1 MVFDFLPNLPKANLD
16 DRTYDDL
23 LQECLLRI
31 PRYCPEWN
39 NYNPSDPG
47 ITLLELFAWLMDQM
61 LSRFNQLPRRNYV
74 LFLEL
79 LGIRLQP
86 PNPAQTEITF
96 YLVSDLPQ
104 AYTIPEGIE
113 IATERL
119 PDAEAIVFSTDRPLV
134 IGRPLIGHILHGQT
148 PDITPQMLRD
158 RLTNWWTMAE
168 DGTWSGPE
176 LSLFSDRPESGQCF
190 YLVFTPDS
198 PIEGNVIALT
208 VKGQAATPTGI
219 NPDHPPRRW
228 EAWNGRYWQSV
239 LLAEADDESQG
250 FSFRDAVK
258 QGRDPQGGSDIILH
272 LPVEFPVAQFT
283 AYQGRWLRCVYT
295 EPTLDQSPYSAS
307 PRIVGINSRAIGGS
321 TVARQ
326 CQVIND
332 ELLGVTDGTP
342 GQAFQLQRP
351 PVLTRM
357 AGEYLTVTP
366 IGELPQIWEEVPDFS
381 NSQPDHRHYVLDS
394 VTGIVQFGPQVSE
407 PTQLVRETDYS
418 PRWQST
424 ARQNT
429 IILSA
434 DHQKRQYGAIP
445 PAGASLRMVRYRTGG
460 GVQGNV
466 KPGTILVMKTAV
478 PYVGA
483 VVNHVPARGG
493 SDAES
498 LEMAAIRVPQM
509 LRTRD
514 RAVTPQDF
522 ETLAIVAGQGA
533 IARCRCLRASPGNQG
548 VVELLLI
555 PRTSLIPLEQG
566 VGISP
571 EELAISS
578 ELNRQ
583 VLSYLDER
591 RLLGIQVKCR
601 EPEYVGVVVASE
613 ITTPPQYHNPQ
624 ARLEIQSQLQ
634 IALYRFLNPIIGG
647 HQSEGWPFGQPLY
660 TADIIALLQQFP
672 TVMSLGAVQ
681 LFPIRRQGGRWVRG
695 QPIAMI
701 DPGPNG
707 TICSWS
713 DAGGDR
719 HLINI
724 IGGGGSGGS

>member
-1 MVFDFLPNLPKANLD
+1 MVFNFLPNLPKASLD
-16 DRTYDDL
+16 DRTYEDL

-31 PRYCPEWN
+31 PRYCPEWS

-96 YLVSDLPQ
+96 YLVSDLPE

-113 IATERL
+113 IATTRL
-119 PDAEAIVFSTDRPLV
+119 PDAESIVFSTARPLV
-134 IGRPLIGHILHGQT
+134 IGRPLIGHILHAET
-148 PDITPQMLRD
+148 PEETPKMLRD
-158 RLTNWWTMAE
+158 RLTNWWTRTE

-176 LSLFSDRPESGQCF
+176 LSLFSDRPEPGQCF
-190 YLVFTPDS
+190 YLVFHPDS
-198 PIEGNVIALT
+198 TIEGNVIALS
-208 VKGQAATPTGI
+208 VRGQAATPTGI

-239 LLAEADDESQG
+239 LLTEADDESQG
-250 FSFRDAVK
+250 FSFQDVVK
-258 QGRDPQGGSDIILH
+258 QGRNPQGGSDIILH

-295 EPTLDQSPYSAS
+295 EPTPDESPYSAS
-307 PRIVGINSRAIGGS
+307 PRIVGISSRAVGGS
-321 TVARQ
+321 TIATQ
-326 CQVIND
+326 CQVISD
-332 ELLGVTDGTP
+332 ELLGVSDGTP
-342 GQAFQLQRP
+342 GLAYRLQRT
-351 PVLTRM
+351 PVLARLP
-357 AGEYLTVTP
+357 GEYLTVTP
-366 IGELPQIWEEVPDFS
+366 TGELPQTWEEVPDFS
-381 NSQPDHRHYVLDS
+381 NSRPDDRHYVIDS
-394 VTGIVQFGPQVSE
+394 LTGIVQFGPQVSE
-407 PTQLVRETDYS
+407 PTQLVRETEY
-418 PRWQST
+418 RALWQTTGNSR
-424 ARQNT
+424 AV
-429 IILSA
+429 LPA

-445 PAGASLRMVRYRTGG
+445 PAGAAVQMVRYRTGG
-460 GVQGNV
+460 GVKGNV
-466 KPGTILVMKTAV
+466 QPGTITVMKTAV

-483 VVNHVPARGG
+483 VVNHIPARSG

-514 RAVTPQDF
+514 RAVTPEDF

-533 IARCRCLRASPGNQG
+533 IARSRCLRASPGEAG
-548 VVELLLI
+548 TVELLLI
-555 PRTSLIPLEQG
+555 PRTSLLGIEQG

-571 EELAISS
+571 DELAISS

-601 EPEYVGVVVASE
+601 EPEYVGVVVAAE
-613 ITTPPQYHNPQ
+613 ITIGAQYNNPN
-624 ARLEIQSQLQ
+624 AREEMRSQLQ

-647 HQSEGWPFGQPLY
+647 AQSQGWPFGQPLY

-672 TVMSLGAVQ
+672 TVISLGAVQ

-695 QPIAMI
+695 QPTAII
-701 DPGPNG
+701 DPGSNG

-713 DAGGDR
+713 DVAGGWS
-719 HLINI
+719 HIINI
-724 IGGGGSGGS
+724 IY